1 MPDGECRVEF
11 ETIIGLEVHAQ
22 VLTNS
27 KMYCG
32 CSAEY
37 FSAPP
42 NTHVCPV
49 CLGLPG
55 VLPVINRVAVDKTIA
70 TGLALGSEIP
80 PYNKF
85 DRKNYIYPDLMKG
98 YQISQY
104 DLPIAV
110 GGELE
115 FDVDGAR
122 KRVGIT
128 RVHLE
133 EDTARLVHR
142 IDASG
147 DRSLVD
153 MNRAGSPLMEIVS
166 DPDMRSP
173 QEAREYL
180 IALRRILRYIGASAA
195 NMEEGSFRCD
205 ANVSQRTLDGTI
217 VGPKVEIKNMN
228 SFRAVER
235 ALIFEVERQRAA
247 LEKGDTLIQ
256 ETRGWVEDLGI
267 TVGQRT
273 KEQAHDYRYFPE
285 PDLPP
290 IELEPAAVDQ
300 IRNSMAE
307 LPEARR
313 ARLVAAFGLGP
324 QESALITEEP
334 SVADYYEQAVAAAG
348 GHQRDV
354 ANWLVGDLFALA
366 RTQGG
371 FEQITLP
378 PAHLAE
384 VVVMV
389 RSGEINAQA
398 GKDVLADANASGTSP
413 RTLVEQRGLR
423 QETDESKVRTAVN
436 EVLSANPS
444 AVADY
449 QAGKQAA
456 IGFLIGQ
463 TMRQMHGTGNP
474 AIVRQ
479 IMTQTL
485 NEIEK

>member
-1 MPDGECRVEF
+1 MEF

-27 KMYCG
+27 KMFCG
-32 CSAEY
+32 CSSDY

-55 VLPVINRVAVDKTIA
+55 VLPVINRVAVEKTIA
-70 TGLALGSEIP
+70 TGIALGSEIP
-80 PYNKF
+80 QYNKF

-98 YQISQY
+98 YQVSQY
-104 DLPIAV
+104 DLPMAV
-110 GGELE
+110 SGELE
-115 FDVDGAR
+115 FDVDGER

-142 IDASG
+142 VDASG

-153 MNRAGSPLMEIVS
+153 VNRGGVPLMEIVS

-180 IALRRILRYIGASAA
+180 VALRRILRYIGASAG

-205 ANVSQRTLDGTI
+205 ANISQRSTDGTI

-235 ALIFEVERQRAA
+235 ALVFEVERQRTA
-247 LEKGDTLIQ
+247 LANGEALIQ
-256 ETRGWVEDLGI
+256 ETRGWVEDQGV

-290 IELEPAAVDQ
+290 IELEASVVNL
-300 IRNSMAE
+300 IRTNLAE

-313 ARLVAAFGLGP
+313 DRLMSAFGLGE
-324 QESALITEEP
+324 QDASVITEEKE
-334 SVADYYEQAVAAAG
+334 VADYYERAVATAG
-348 GHQRDV
+348 GHYREV
-354 ANWLVGDLFALA
+354 ANWLIGDVFALA
-366 RTQGG
+366 RSEGG
-371 FEQITLP
+371 FDAIALT

-384 VVVMV
+384 VVTMV
-389 RSGEINAQA
+389 KSGEINAQA
-398 GKDVLADANASGTSP
+398 GKDVLVESNRSGTSP
-413 RTLVEQRGLR
+413 RTVVDQRGLR
-423 QETDESKVRTAVN
+423 QETDEDKIRSVVQD
-436 EVLSANPS
+436 VLAANPA

-449 QAGKQAA
+449 RAGKQAS

-463 TMRQMHGTGNP
+463 TMRQMRGTGNP

-479 IMTQTL
+479 IMTHTL
-485 NEIEK
+485 QENET

>member
-1 MPDGECRVEF
+1 MPDGERRVEF

-32 CSAEY
+32 CSSEY

-49 CLGLPG
+49 CMGLPG

-104 DLPIAV
+104 DLPMAV

-115 FDVDGAR
+115 FDVGGER

-142 IDASG
+142 VDSSG

-153 MNRAGSPLMEIVS
+153 MNRAGVPLMEIVS

-180 IALRRILRYIGASAA
+180 IALRRILRYIGSSAA

-205 ANVSQRTLDGTI
+205 ANISQRTTDGAI

-235 ALIFEVERQRAA
+235 ALAFEVERQREA
-247 LEKGDTLIQ
+247 LRHGEPLIQ
-256 ETRGWVEDLGI
+256 ETRGWVEDQGI

-290 IELEPAAVDQ
+290 IELERAAVDR
-300 IRNSMAE
+300 IIAGMAE

-313 ARLVAAFGLGP
+313 ERLMAAFGLGA

-334 SVADYYEQAVAAAG
+334 SVADYYEQAVVAAG
-348 GHQRDV
+348 GHHRDI

-366 RTQGG
+366 RSQGG
-371 FEQITLP
+371 FEQIKLS

-398 GKDVLADANASGTSP
+398 GKDVLTDANQSGTSP
-413 RTLVEQRGLR
+413 RALVAQRGLR
-423 QETDESKVRTAVN
+423 QESDEDKIRAVVSD
-436 EVLSANPS
+436 VLAANPS
-444 AVADY
+444 AVADFH
-449 QAGKQAA
+449 AGKQAA

-463 TMRQMHGTGNP
+463 TMKSMRGTGNP
-474 AIVRQ
+474 AVVRQ
-479 IMTQTL
+479 IMTQML
-485 NEIEK
+485 NESEQ

>member
-1 MPDGECRVEF
+1 MEF

-22 VLTNS
+22 VLTSS

-32 CSAEY
+32 CSSEY

-55 VLPVINRVAVDKTIA
+55 VLPVINRVAVEKTIA

-80 PYNKF
+80 DYNKF

-104 DLPIAV
+104 DLPMAI

-115 FDVDGAR
+115 FDVDGDR

-142 IDASG
+142 VDAGG

-153 MNRAGSPLMEIVS
+153 VNRAGVPLMEIVS
-166 DPDMRSP
+166 EPDLRSP

-180 IALRRILRYIGASAA
+180 IALRRILRYIGASAG

-205 ANVSQRTLDGTI
+205 ANVSQRTSDGTI

-235 ALIFEVERQRAA
+235 ALAFEVERQRAA
-247 LEKGDTLIQ
+247 LESGETLVQ
-256 ETRGWVEDLGI
+256 ETRGWVEDQGI

-290 IELEPAAVDQ
+290 IELDASEVAE
-300 IRNSMAE
+300 IRSGMAE

-313 ARLVAAFGLGP
+313 ARLMSAFGLGA
-324 QESALITEEP
+324 QDSAMITEEP
-334 SVADYYEQAVAAAG
+334 SIADYYEQAVEAAG
-348 GHQRDV
+348 GHQKDV
-354 ANWLVGDLFALA
+354 ANWLVGDVFALA
-366 RTQGG
+366 RIQGG
-371 FEQITLP
+371 FDRINLQP
-378 PAHLAE
+378 DQLAE
-384 VVVMV
+384 IVVMV
-389 RSGEINAQA
+389 RAGEINAQA
-398 GKDVLADANASGTSP
+398 GKEVLAEVDRSGASP
-413 RTLVEQRGLR
+413 RALVQQRGLR
-423 QETDESKVRTAVN
+423 QETDEDKVRAVVN
-436 EVLSANPS
+436 QVLSANPS

-449 QAGKQAA
+449 HAGKQAA

-463 TMRQMHGTGNP
+463 VMRSMAGTGNP

-479 IMTQTL
+479 IVTQTL
-485 NEIEK
+485 TESEH

>member
-1 MPDGECRVEF
+1 MEF

-22 VLTNS
+22 VLTSS

-32 CSAEY
+32 CSSEY

-55 VLPVINRVAVDKTIA
+55 VLPVINRVAVEKTIA

-115 FDVDGAR
+115 FDVDGER

-142 IDASG
+142 VDVNG

-153 MNRAGSPLMEIVS
+153 VNRGGVPLMEIVS
-166 DPDMRSP
+166 DPDLRSP

-180 IALRRILRYIGASAA
+180 VALRRLLRYIGASAG

-205 ANVSQRTLDGTI
+205 ANVSQRSTDGSV

-235 ALIFEVERQRAA
+235 ALIYEVERQREA
-247 LEKGDTLIQ
+247 LGRSETLIQ
-256 ETRGWVEDLGI
+256 ETRGWIEDQGN

-290 IELEPAAVDQ
+290 VELEPSTIDG
-300 IRNSMAE
+300 IRAGMAE

-313 ARLVAAFGLGP
+313 ARFESAFGLGSS
-324 QESALITEEP
+324 ESALITDEP
-334 SVADYYEQAVAAAG
+334 SIADYYEEAAVAAG
-348 GHQRDV
+348 GHHRDV
-354 ANWLVGDLFALA
+354 ANWLIGDLFALA
-366 RTQGG
+366 RSRGG
-371 FEQITLP
+371 FEQLALSPT
-378 PAHLAE
+378 HLAE
-384 VVVMV
+384 IVVMV

-398 GKDVLADANASGTSP
+398 GKEVLADANESGTSP
-413 RTLVEQRGLR
+413 RALVERRGLR
-423 QETDESKVRTAVN
+423 QETDEDAVRAVV
-436 EVLSANPS
+436 EDVLAANPS

-449 QAGKQAA
+449 HAGKQAA
-456 IGFLIGQ
+456 VGFLIGQ
-463 TMRQMHGTGNP
+463 VMRSMRGTGNP

-479 IMTQTL
+479 IVTQNLDESET
-485 NEIEK
+485 

>member
-1 MPDGECRVEF
+1 VEF

-22 VLTNS
+22 VLTSS

-32 CSAEY
+32 CSSEY

-55 VLPVINRVAVDKTIA
+55 VLPVINRVAVEKTIA
-70 TGLALGSEIP
+70 TGLALGSDIP

-104 DLPIAV
+104 DLPMAV

-115 FDVDGAR
+115 FEVDGER

-142 IDASG
+142 VDASG

-153 MNRAGSPLMEIVS
+153 VNRGGVPLMEIVS
-166 DPDMRSP
+166 DPDLRSP

-180 IALRRILRYIGASAA
+180 IALRRILRYIGASAG

-205 ANVSQRTLDGTI
+205 ANVSQRTTDGKV

-235 ALIFEVERQRAA
+235 ALTFEVQRQREA
-247 LEKGDTLIQ
+247 LERGETLIQ
-256 ETRGWVEDLGI
+256 ETRGWVEDQGI

-290 IELEPAAVDQ
+290 VELEASVVDA
-300 IRNSMAE
+300 IREGMAE

-313 ARLVAAFGLGP
+313 ARLMMAFGLGP
-324 QESALITEEP
+324 QDSAVITEEP
-334 SVADYYEQAVAAAG
+334 SIADYYEQAVVAAG
-348 GHQRDV
+348 GHHRDV

-366 RTQGG
+366 RAEGG
-371 FEQITLP
+371 FDRLRLAPDQ
-378 PAHLAE
+378 LAE
-384 VVVMV
+384 IVVMV

-398 GKDVLADANASGTSP
+398 GKEVLAESNESGTSP
-413 RTLVEQRGLR
+413 RALVEQRGLR
-423 QETDESKVRTAVN
+423 QETDEDKVRSVVA

-444 AVADY
+444 AVADFH
-449 QAGKQAA
+449 AGKQAA

-463 TMRQMHGTGNP
+463 TMRTMRGTGNP

-479 IMTQTL
+479 IMTETL
-485 NEIEK
+485 NEIEN

>member
-1 MPDGECRVEF
+1 MEF

-22 VLTNS
+22 VLTSS

-32 CSAEY
+32 CSSEY

-55 VLPVINRVAVDKTIA
+55 VLPVINRVALEKTIA
-70 TGLALGSEIP
+70 TGIALGSEIP

-104 DLPIAV
+104 DLPMAV
-110 GGELE
+110 GGQLE
-115 FDVDGAR
+115 FDVDGER

-142 IDASG
+142 VDSSG

-153 MNRAGSPLMEIVS
+153 VNRGGVPLMEIVS
-166 DPDMRSP
+166 DPDLRSP

-180 IALRRILRYIGASAA
+180 IALRRILRYIGASAG

-205 ANVSQRTLDGTI
+205 ANVSQRSTDGTI

-235 ALIFEVERQRAA
+235 AVSYEVERQRAA
-247 LEKGDTLIQ
+247 LERGETLIQ
-256 ETRGWVEDLGI
+256 ETRGWVEDQGI

-290 IELEPAAVDQ
+290 VELDAAVVAE
-300 IRNSMAE
+300 IRSGMAE

-313 ARLVAAFGLGP
+313 ARLMSAFGLGP
-324 QESALITEEP
+324 QDSTMITEEP
-334 SVADYYEQAVAAAG
+334 AIADYYEQAVASAS
-348 GHQRDV
+348 GHHKDI
-354 ANWLVGDLFALA
+354 ANWLVGDVFALA
-366 RTQGG
+366 RAQGG
-371 FEQITLP
+371 FDRLNLP
-378 PAHLAE
+378 PDQLAE

-398 GKDVLADANASGTSP
+398 GKDVLAEANQSGTSP

-423 QETDESKVRTAVN
+423 QETDEDKVRAVVN
-436 EVLSANPS
+436 EVLGANPS

-449 QAGKQAA
+449 HAGKQAA

-463 TMRQMHGTGNP
+463 VMKSMRGTGNP
-474 AIVRQ
+474 TIVRHM
-479 IMTQTL
+479 MTQVL
-485 NEIEK
+485 NESAQ

>member
-1 MPDGECRVEF
+1 VEF

-22 VLTNS
+22 VLTSS

-37 FSAPP
+37 FNAQP

-55 VLPVINRVAVDKTIA
+55 VLPVINRAAVEKTIA

-80 PYNKF
+80 AFNKF

-110 GGELE
+110 GGALE
-115 FDVDGAR
+115 FDVDGER

-142 IDASG
+142 VDASG

-153 MNRAGSPLMEIVS
+153 VNRGGVPLMEIVS

-205 ANVSQRTLDGTI
+205 ANVSQRSKDGTV

-247 LEKGDTLIQ
+247 LLNGETLVQ
-256 ETRGWVEDLGI
+256 ETRGWVEDQGI
-267 TVGQRT
+267 TVSQRT

-290 IELEPAAVDQ
+290 VQLDAAVVDE
-300 IRNSMAE
+300 IRANMAE
-307 LPEARR
+307 LPDARR
-313 ARLVAAFGLGP
+313 ERLMSAFGLGP
-324 QESALITEEP
+324 QDAGLIIEEP
-334 SVADYYEQAVAAAG
+334 SIADFYEQAVAAAG
-348 GHQRDV
+348 GHHRDV

-371 FEQITLP
+371 FERIGLS

-398 GKDVLADANASGTSP
+398 GKDVLLEANQSGTSP
-413 RTLVEQRGLR
+413 RVLVEQRGLR
-423 QETDESKVRTAVN
+423 QETDEDKVLAVVN
-436 EVLSANPS
+436 EVVRANPA

-449 QAGKQAA
+449 HAGKQAA

-463 TMRQMHGTGNP
+463 SMKAMRGTGNP
-474 AIVRQ
+474 AIVRRILAQ
-479 IMTQTL
+479 VLEASET
-485 NEIEK
+485 